1 MVWLFSIFF
10 QGNVMEKL
18 WKFRQL
24 LIALL
29 LDIYI
34 LDAST
39 DQLILCIEKW
49 IAEAPSLIR
58 NIKESSLMNGFLP

>member
-1 MVWLFSIFF
+1 MISFFF

-24 LIALL
+24 LMALQ

-34 LDAST
+34 LDASL
-39 DQLILCIEKW
+39 DQLILFIEKW
-49 IAEAPSLIR
+49 IVEAASL
-58 NIKESSLMNGFLP
+58 